1 MPVNYLILLSRQG
14 KVRLAKWFTTLSP
27 KEKAKII
34 KDVTQ
39 LVLSRRTRMCNFL
52 EYKGNFVLLDS
63 KVVYRRYASL
73 FFIAGCASTD
83 NELITLE
90 VVHRYVE
97 QMDKYYGNVCELDII
112 FNFQKAYFILDELL
126 IAGEMQETSKKNV
139 LRCISQQDSLEDM
152 EFLPLPEFE
161 DVTSS
166 LNFDTTDCHIIGGC
180 DIYTTKA
187 ARSDRKLYNHI
198 EQSLEAQYESVLRF
212 SASLSPPNAHDAAE
226 TLNLSRSSPFG
237 PLSDHSSR
245 RTFAYLIATLN
256 ASHPDYDFSHVLRP
270 TDFRRERNL
279 KRVMNTVDST
289 LLNLRPRENTNLSP
303 ASPATLSGSYTAGSS
318 SAWGPRV
325 WKTIDEHMSL
335 KECSIYSY
343 SPEEDPS
350 DADDGAIWSLHY
362 FFFNPIRK
370 RVCYIFLRAIPILSH
385 TPDEMATTPTGKRTY
400 DDGYLTPDLS
410 SSKRAKFW
418 FGERAR
424 SSLIASDS
432 DDEMDRPLKT
442 IRTGVDEYDPYVIS
456 DDDEH
461 LPNARRGVRAMSEEI
476 AASMEV

>member
-1 MPVNYLILLSRQG
+1 MWC
-14 KVRLAKWFTTLSP
+14 LANVSP
-27 KEKAKII
+27 I
-34 KDVTQ
+34 Q
-39 LVLSRRTRMCNFL
+39 
-52 EYKGNFVLLDS
+52 
-63 KVVYRRYASL
+63 
-73 FFIAGCASTD
+73 
-83 NELITLE
+83 
-90 VVHRYVE
+90 
-97 QMDKYYGNVCELDII
+97 
-112 FNFQKAYFILDELL
+112 
-126 IAGEMQETSKKNV
+126 
-139 LRCISQQDSLEDM
+139 
-152 EFLPLPEFE
+152 FLPLPEFE
-161 DVTSS
+161 DITSS
-166 LNFDTTDCHIIGGC
+166 LNFDTADCHIVGGC

-289 LLNLRPRENTNLSP
+289 LLNLRPRENIDLSP
-303 ASPATLSGSYTAGSS
+303 SSPAALSGSYTAGSS

-335 KECSIYSY
+335 KECSVYSY

-350 DADDGAIWSLHY
+350 DADDGAIWSLHF
-362 FFFNPIRK
+362 FFFNPLRK
-370 RVCYIFLRAIPILSH
+370 RVCYMYLRAIPILSH
-385 TPDEMATTPTGKRTY
+385 TPEEIVTTPSGKRTY

-410 SSKRAKFW
+410 SSKRARFW
-418 FGERAR
+418 FGDRAR
-424 SSLIASDS
+424 STLVASDS
-432 DDEMDRPLKT
+432 DDEMDRSKPT
-442 IRTGVDEYDPYVIS
+442 RPVMDEYDHYVLS
-456 DDDEH
+456 DDDDH
-461 LPNARRGVRAMSEEI
+461 VPTTRRGTVRAMSEEI
-476 AASMEV
+476 ADSMEV

>member
-1 MPVNYLILLSRQG
+1 M
-14 KVRLAKWFTTLSP
+14 
-27 KEKAKII
+27 
-34 KDVTQ
+34 
-39 LVLSRRTRMCNFL
+39 
-52 EYKGNFVLLDS
+52 
-63 KVVYRRYASL
+63 
-73 FFIAGCASTD
+73 
-83 NELITLE
+83 
-90 VVHRYVE
+90 
-97 QMDKYYGNVCELDII
+97 KY
-112 FNFQKAYFILDELL
+112 
-126 IAGEMQETSKKNV
+126 
-139 LRCISQQDSLEDM
+139 
-152 EFLPLPEFE
+152 LPLPEFE

-256 ASHPDYDFSHVLRP
+256 ASHPDYDFSQVLRP

-279 KRVMNTVDST
+279 KRVMNTDH
-289 LLNLRPRENTNLSP
+289 LLRG
-303 ASPATLSGSYTAGSS
+303 A
-318 SAWGPRV
+318 PRV
-325 WKTIDEHMSL
+325 WKTIDDHMSL

-432 DDEMDRPLKT
+432 DDEMDRPPKT

-461 LPNARRGVRAMSEEI
+461 LPNTRRGVRAMSEEI